1 MELIMKNTQQ
11 DRFEK
16 KLIRFIND
24 VDKGWKKYR
33 SADSNLTDYLN
44 YRDEKM
50 KEYGFTEEE
59 WEKAC
64 RLIRSWTS
72 EETGTKKTKR
82 YDRKKMLRDRIKDF
96 INSENSDNPY
106 GETELK
112 EIDDWIADVYD
123 N

>member
-1 MELIMKNTQQ
+1 MKNTQQ

-24 VDKGWKKYR
+24 VDKGWQR
-33 SADSNLTDYLN
+33 DRAPDANLSDYFN

-59 WEKAC
+59 CAKAY
-64 RLIRSWTS
+64 RLIRSWS
-72 EETGTKKTKR
+72 KLYKR
-82 YDRKKMLRDRIKDF
+82 YDRKKFLKDKIKDL
-96 INSENSDNPY
+96 EKSDNADNVN
-106 GETELK
+106 GEMELK
-112 EIDDWIADVYD
+112 AIDDWIADVYD

>member
-1 MELIMKNTQQ
+1 MEWIMKNTQQ

-33 SADSNLTDYLN
+33 SADSNLTDYFN

-72 EETGTKKTKR
+72 EETGSKKTKR
-82 YDRKKMLRDRIKDF
+82 YDRKKMQRDRIKDLTK
-96 INSENSDNPY
+96 SDNADNVN
-106 GETELK
+106 GEMELK
-112 EIDDWIADVYD
+112 AIDDWIADVYD

>member
-1 MELIMKNTQQ
+1 MKNTQQ

-24 VDKGWKKYR
+24 VDKGWVKE
-33 SADSNLTDYLN
+33 APDANFIDYLN
-44 YRDEKM
+44 YREEQM
-50 KEYGFTEEE
+50 KKYGFTLEE
-59 WEKAC
+59 WAKAC

-72 EETGTKKTKR
+72 EETGSKKTKR
-82 YDRKKMLRDRIKDF
+82 YDRKKMQRDRIKD
-96 INSENSDNPY
+96 ITKSDSADNVN

-112 EIDDWIADVYD
+112 AIDDWIADVYD

>member
-1 MELIMKNTQQ
+1 MEWIMKNTQQ

-24 VDKGWKKYR
+24 VDKGWKR
-33 SADSNLTDYLN
+33 DRAPDDNFSDYLK

-64 RLIRSWTS
+64 RLVRSWTAN
-72 EETGTKKTKR
+72 ENGLKKTKR
-82 YDRKKMLRDRIKDF
+82 YERKKMQRDRIKDLTK
-96 INSENSDNPY
+96 SDSADNVN
-106 GETELK
+106 GEMELK
-112 EIDDWIADVYD
+112 AIDDWIADVYD
-123 N
+123 D

>member
-1 MELIMKNTQQ
+1 MYNTHQ

-24 VDKGWKKYR
+24 VDKGWKR
-33 SADSNLTDYLN
+33 DRAPDNNFSDYLK

-64 RLIRSWTS
+64 RLVRSWTAN
-72 EETGTKKTKR
+72 ENGLKKTKR
-82 YDRKKMLRDRIKDF
+82 YERKKMQRDMIKDLTK
-96 INSENSDNPY
+96 SDNADNVN
-106 GETELK
+106 GEMELK
-112 EIDDWIADVYD
+112 AIDDWIADVYD

>member
-1 MELIMKNTQQ
+1 MKNTHQ

-24 VDKGWKKYR
+24 VDKGWKR
-33 SADSNLTDYLN
+33 DRAPDDNLSDYLK

-72 EETGTKKTKR
+72 EETGSKKTKR
-82 YDRKKMLRDRIKDF
+82 YDRKKMQRDRIKDLTK
-96 INSENSDNPY
+96 SDNADNVN
-106 GETELK
+106 GEMELK
-112 EIDDWIADVYD
+112 AIDDWIADVYD

>member
-1 MELIMKNTQQ
+1 MYNTQQ

-24 VDKGWKKYR
+24 VDKGWKR
-33 SADSNLTDYLN
+33 DRAPDANFTDFFN
-44 YRDEKM
+44 YRDKVM
-50 KEYGFTEEE
+50 KEYGFTENE

-64 RLIRSWTS
+64 RLIRSWTAN
-72 EETGTKKTKR
+72 ENGLKKTKR
-82 YDRKKMLRDRIKDF
+82 YDRKKMIRDRLKDLEK
-96 INSENSDNPY
+96 SENADNVN

-112 EIDDWIADVYD
+112 AIEDWIADVYD

>member
-1 MELIMKNTQQ
+1 MEWIMKNTQQ

-24 VDKGWKKYR
+24 VDKGWKR
-33 SADSNLTDYLN
+33 DRAPDANISDYLN

-72 EETGTKKTKR
+72 EETGSKKTKR
-82 YDRKKMLRDRIKDF
+82 YDRKKIQRDRIKD
-96 INSENSDNPY
+96 ITKSDNADNVN
-106 GETELK
+106 GEMELK
-112 EIDDWIADVYD
+112 AIDDWIADVYD